1 MSERRCPA
9 CDRVLVQGHDKGET
23 AYEFR
28 NRKTCGPE
36 CFAKQAR
43 DRGRQRVDAKGE
55 LEHEET
61 VRRTL
66 EMRAQKRAEL
76 EADGCVFEDHLR

>member
-1 MSERRCPA
+1 MPDRRCPA
-9 CDRVLVQGHDKGET
+9 CNEPLAQRPDED
-23 AYEFR
+23 AYHFR

-43 DRGRQRVDAKGE
+43 ERGRQRVDAKGE

-66 EMRAQKRAEL
+66 EMRMQRRAEM
-76 EADGCVFEDHLR
+76 ESEGCVFTDNER